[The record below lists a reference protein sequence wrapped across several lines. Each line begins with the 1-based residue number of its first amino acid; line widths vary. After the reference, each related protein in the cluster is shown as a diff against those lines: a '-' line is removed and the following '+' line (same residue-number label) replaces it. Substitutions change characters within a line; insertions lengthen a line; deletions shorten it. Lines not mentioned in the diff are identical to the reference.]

1 MSLLLII
8 SELKMSLSKMEK
20 IVNTNNNMILTART
34 AIRSTDVE
42 SYIKRNLST
51 FPKGANFI
59 VLCGHHHRK
68 DEDGNVYLDE
78 ADTSLVGDYASMF
91 DQIIKECEKECKNK
105 CQKCEK
111 CQKFHST
118 TAGQCLNEC
127 VQCMRFHTWKE
138 KEFLMGS
145 VIPLYSI
152 GVRDGTETK
161 NEVLCHEEK
170 CCACCVKNK
179 CKKKKKTCYKKY
191 TLLKSSR
198 NSIQM
203 KFNDLLKA
211 SQPHVLIFASCF
223 SYESEINDI
232 LRSCGLLSALI
243 VSAERGAITG
253 GNVFKLDEEQQ
264 KFLQKIS
271 NDKSIKDVIIHG
283 KLQYVF

>member
-1 MSLLLII
+1 
-8 SELKMSLSKMEK
+8 MSLSKMEK

-51 FPKGANFI
+51 FPKRANFI

-68 DEDGNVYLDE
+68 DEEGNVYLDE
-78 ADTSLVGDYASMF
+78 ADTALVGDYASMF
-91 DQIIKECEKECKNK
+91 NQIINDCKKQCKKK
-105 CQKCEK
+105 CQKCKK
-111 CQKFHST
+111 CHKFHST
-118 TAGQCLNEC
+118 APQCLSEC

-161 NEVLCHEEK
+161 TEVLCHEEK
-170 CCACCVKNK
+170 SCACCVKNK
-179 CKKKKKTCYKKY
+179 CNKKKKKICFKKY
-191 TLLKSSR
+191 TLLESSR

-253 GNVFKLDEEQQ
+253 ENVFKLDEEQQ
-264 KFLQKIS
+264 IFLQKIA
-271 NDKSIKDVIIHG
+271 NDKSIKDVIIYG
-283 KLQYVF
+283 KF